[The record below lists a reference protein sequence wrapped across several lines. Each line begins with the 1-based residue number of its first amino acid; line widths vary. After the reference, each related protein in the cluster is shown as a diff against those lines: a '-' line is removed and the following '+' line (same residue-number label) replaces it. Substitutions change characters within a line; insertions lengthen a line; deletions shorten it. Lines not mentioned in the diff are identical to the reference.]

1 MGIESKG
8 KNVYTKLKK
17 QDPTTCYLQEIYT
30 SSTLLQR
37 HKQVENKRIKKIHYV
52 NSNYKTASM
61 VILISHKTVCK

>member
-37 HKQVENKRIKKIHYV
+37 LTDEETRAQRG
-52 NSNYKTASM
+52 
-61 VILISHKTVCK
+61 